1 MRAQPLESIAGFAAL
16 LREHGLAVG
25 IAEQHAVTFA
35 AGMACEG
42 MKPFVAIYSTFL
54 QRAYDQLIHD
64 VAIQNLPVRFVLD
77 RAGFVGA
84 DGQTHHGAYDIS
96 YLLTIPNMVVAAAS
110 DEAELVHMTATAAA
124 YDDGPFAYRFPRGE
138 GVGVDL
144 PSQGVP
150 FEIGK
155 GRVVREGMG
164 VALLSYGS
172 RLQDT
177 LIAAEKLSA
186 KGFNPTVIDAR
197 FAKPLD
203 TDLID
208 QTVRTHEAVVTIE
221 EGSSGGFGAAVL
233 THLAMSGQL
242 DKGLKIRTLT
252 MSDAFVDHMSP
263 ADQLKEAGLDSTSIA
278 CTALQLLGMDEA
290 EAVLTISALSA

>member
-1 MRAQPLESIAGFAAL
+1 ML
-16 LREHGLAVG
+16 
-25 IAEQHAVTFA
+25 
-35 AGMACEG
+35 
-42 MKPFVAIYSTFL
+42 Y
-54 QRAYDQLIHD
+54 
-64 VAIQNLPVRFVLD
+64 

-96 YLLTIPNMVVAAAS
+96 YLLTVPGIVVAAPA

-124 YDDGPFAYRFPRGE
+124 HDDGPFAYRFPRGD

-144 PSQGVP
+144 PAQGVP
-150 FEIGK
+150 MEIGK
-155 GRVVREGMG
+155 GRVVQDGVG
-164 VALLSYGS
+164 VALISYGS

-177 LIAAEKLSA
+177 LKAAEKLSA

-203 TDLID
+203 TALID
-208 QTVRTHEAVVTIE
+208 DAVRSHEAVLTVE

-233 THLAMSGQL
+233 SHLAASGQL
-242 DKGLKIRTLT
+242 DQGVKIRTLT
-252 MSDAFVDHMSP
+252 MPDAYIDHMSP
-263 ADQLKEAGLDSTSIA
+263 ADQLAHAGLDSASIA
-278 CTALQLLGMDEA
+278 CTALQLMGWDEA